1 MTVPPETPSAQ
12 RPDDA
17 PPPGVP
23 GWVKVLGAVV
33 GGLIL
38 LAGLLQLT
46 GIGDHGPGRHG
57 PRMHGAAGD
66 EVSSPVIVGAPAL
79 PVNARQLAF
88 EPDRVELSTGSP
100 VNIELASSDMLHDLV
115 VDEVGFHV
123 VADRGKTDTGGL
135 VFDTPGTYVGYCSI
149 PGHRQAGME
158 LEFVVADGT
167 AGHRPPVGH

>member
-1 MTVPPETPSAQ
+1 MGVPPRERSAEPSG
-12 RPDDA
+12 DA

-38 LAGLLQLT
+38 LAVLLQLT

-57 PRMHGAAGD
+57 TRMHGAAGE

-79 PVNARQLAF
+79 AVNVRQLAF
-88 EPDRVELSTGSP
+88 EPDRV
-100 VNIELASSDMLHDLV
+100 
-115 VDEVGFHV
+115 
-123 VADRGKTDTGGL
+123 
-135 VFDTPGTYVGYCSI
+135 

-158 LEFVVADGT
+158 LEFVVADGA